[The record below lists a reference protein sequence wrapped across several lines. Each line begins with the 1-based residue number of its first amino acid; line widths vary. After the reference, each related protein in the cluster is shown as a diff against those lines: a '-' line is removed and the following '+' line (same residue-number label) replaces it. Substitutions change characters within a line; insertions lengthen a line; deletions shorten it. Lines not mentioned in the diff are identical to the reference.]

1 MIPPEV
7 WARLESGGAAGSGHL
22 RQRVNIQSPV
32 DVYVAVER
40 PSGSRVLA
48 LGFDEPPH
56 TSLARDVRLRGLRV
70 SEAPFPID
78 QKPWTV
84 SISPASPDDNELF
97 GELADD
103 LVSVLGGT
111 ATGDQASD
119 ALAARLESWH
129 RFLEHAGSAGLSAEA
144 AAGLYGELWC
154 LRDVIAPAVGVH
166 RAVLAWRGPLGANQD
181 FQGLGWCVEV
191 KSSRQLAPATVR
203 VSNER
208 QLDAADTFLALAV
221 VGIEERPGGPESLVG
236 LIASIR
242 TGIVRDP
249 EASATFEDRLLSS
262 GFLQA
267 QADSY
272 ETIGYAVRKTMVYQV
287 RDAFP
292 RITEAVLPVGLG
304 TVSYDL
310 SIDAC
315 EPYRLELAQFQA
327 ALKELQ

>member
-1 MIPPEV
+1 MDH
-7 WARLESGGAAGSGHL
+7 R
-22 RQRVNIQSPV
+22 
-32 DVYVAVER
+32 
-40 PSGSRVLA
+40 
-48 LGFDEPPH
+48 
-56 TSLARDVRLRGLRV
+56 
-70 SEAPFPID
+70 
-78 QKPWTV
+78 PWTV
-84 SISPASPDDNELF
+84 SISPVRPEDNELF

-103 LVSVLGGT
+103 LVSVLDGT
-111 ATGDQASD
+111 ASGDQASD

-129 RFLEHAGSAGLSAEA
+129 RFLEHAGSAGLSSEA

-208 QLDAADTFLALAV
+208 QLDAAEAFLALAV
-221 VGIEERPGGPESLVG
+221 VGIEERPGGPEGLVG
-236 LIASIR
+236 LISSIR
-242 TGIVRDP
+242 AAIVHDP

-267 QADSY
+267 QAELY
-272 ETIGYAVRKTMVYQV
+272 ETIGYAVRRTMVYQV

-292 RITEAVLPVGLG
+292 RITEAILPVGLG
-304 TVSYDL
+304 TVAYDL
-310 SIDAC
+310 SLDAC
-315 EPYRLELAQFQA
+315 EPYRLELAHFQA